1 MPLRRLAVG
10 EKMLAFPMIDNPN
23 SYELAAARRY
33 GMPLAFRRS
42 GQILKGYAWFGT
54 LYVIDATHENKDGEP
69 SLPTGTA
76 IYQPN

>member
-1 MPLRRLAVG
+1 
-10 EKMLAFPMIDNPN
+10 
-23 SYELAAARRY
+23 
-33 GMPLAFRRS
+33 MPLAFRRS